1 MFHLQK
7 ATHVTS
13 NDGRPGDDTL
23 LWLAHQY
30 AYPPRATTGSGPATP
45 FVRANMV
52 SSIDGAVTVE
62 GRSGG
67 LGGDGDKAL
76 FRVLRGL
83 ADVILVGAG
92 TATTED
98 YGQPQPDAV
107 FAALRDADGQQ
118 PAPVLALVSKS
129 LSVPPDYAPVTHPQT
144 VVFTCRDAPADRR
157 RALTDAGATLIDC
170 GDDTV
175 DIAAVLARC
184 VERGWSRVLCE
195 GGPSLLGSV
204 AGADALD
211 ELCLTTSPFFVGG
224 TARRIAVSHPGTETP
239 ALRSMQPA
247 SIITDDDGFV
257 FTRWRRADRHP

>member
-7 ATHVTS
+7 ATQVTS
-13 NDGRPGDDTL
+13 DAAQPGDDTL
-23 LWLAHQY
+23 LWLAHRY
-30 AYPPRATTGSGPATP
+30 AYPPRVTTGSGPVAP

-107 FAALRDADGQQ
+107 FAALRHADGQQ

-129 LSVPPDYAPVTHPQT
+129 LSVPPDYAPVIDPQT

-170 GDDTV
+170 GDDAV
-175 DIAAVLARC
+175 DIASVLTRC
-184 VERGWSRVLCE
+184 GERGWSRVLCE
-195 GGPSLLGSV
+195 GGPSLLGSL
-204 AGADALD
+204 AGAGALD
-211 ELCLTTSPFFVGG
+211 ELCLTTSPYLVGG
-224 TARRIAVSHPGTETP
+224 TAGRIVVDHPDAET
-239 ALRSMQPA
+239 ATLRPMEPA

-257 FTRWRRADRHP
+257 FTRWRRAGRHP